1 MVASLKEGIVLAS
14 SNAAVANIAAKLLS
28 ISGLAVHEVVV
39 FGDNCNEQ
47 IEFLSPIHRSKRFHR
62 FKKEYDANMT
72 DDCKRKRLIKE
83 FISWLH
89 LAPSSTIEEV
99 IKHCPHVDTESNR
112 GQKALTN
119 MIKSAKAVLCTLN
132 TAGSSFLRK
141 TVNGRFDT
149 LFLDEAAQVSDRDKF
164 LSRLFTKACMYDK
177 HFLTLINCYFKPV
190 YRG

>member
-39 FGDNCNEQ
+39 FGDNCDNS
-47 IEFLSPIHRSKRFHR
+47 IEFLSPVHRSKRFHR
-62 FKKEYDANMT
+62 FKKEYDAS
-72 DDCKRKRLIKE
+72 DDSKRKQLIKE

-89 LAPSSTIEEV
+89 LAPSSMIEEV
-99 IKHCPHVDTESNR
+99 IKHCPHVDTESDR

-119 MIKSAKAVLCTLN
+119 MIKSAKAVMCTLN

-149 LFLDEAAQVSDRDKF
+149 LFLDEAAQVRYTATNFSLDC
-164 LSRLFTKACMYDK
+164 SPK
-177 HFLTLINCYFKPV
+177 HSCITNAY
-190 YRG
+190 